1 MEPVQESRERQR
13 LYVPTRAA
21 VRPSRSVHMRRDRR
35 TGVPDGP
42 WTSDHPWHPE
52 GQEPDYTPEVSNQ
65 VPVRIAVLAAVVA
78 LNFLFPWASPRLE
91 IFILLVDIVG
101 VVVAFDSLNKL
112 WYGYRNRKPRMRWTR
127 FPAFT
132 GGRLEGIL
140 VARPSP
146 EVIGPILAVLRCVQD
161 ERVTPVEGE
170 PFCEPRMIYHQFT
183 EFPVPGDRLKEVAV
197 AFDIPADLP
206 GTDLGREEA
215 IYWQVA
221 VRIPVV
227 GPDEELAYLA
237 PVYSGPGA

>member
-1 MEPVQESRERQR
+1 MEPVQESRERER
-13 LYVPTRAA
+13 LYIPTRAA
-21 VRPSRSVHMRRDRR
+21 VRPSRPVQVSR
-35 TGVPDGP
+35 TGIPAGP
-42 WTSDHPWHPE
+42 WASDHPWRPE

-65 VPVRIAVLAAVVA
+65 VPVRVAILAAVVA
-78 LNFLFPWASPRLE
+78 LNFLFPWASPRQE
-91 IFILLVDIVG
+91 ILILLVDIVG
-101 VVVAFDSLNKL
+101 VVVALDSLNKL

-161 ERVTPVEGE
+161 ERVTPAEGE
-170 PFCEPRMIYHQFT
+170 VFPRMIYHQFT

-206 GTDLGREEA
+206 GTDLGREDA

-237 PVYSGPGA
+237 PVYSRPGA